1 MSSIRI
7 KILDSV
13 FKLFL
18 ILFKRKNNSSK
29 IFASEPLN
37 ILLINLG
44 NIQQALSI
52 TPLISVLSNNLN
64 CNITTLINQTNYPV
78 FSNNKNIRSS
88 IIYKKESF
96 RILKTL
102 KLLIQ
107 RNYDIVIDTHE
118 QINRDV
124 SIIVGILRTKY
135 KIGFKKADENLLTH
149 SLQIKDHNK
158 VHVVDRILD
167 ITDAFEIYFSKTDL
181 NIYYSPSGNAKKV
194 IEDFTIKH
202 DLKHKMTVML
212 NLTGNDGIGFWGID
226 NYKRLLKFLKNYN
239 INVIISASI
248 DDIESAEI
256 LGTNNNIIFY
266 DSEFDIFSE
275 LVRNVNFIFSPDSYL
290 IQLAAAFKIPIFCL
304 FVQHKNNEMI
314 NVPYNSDF
322 DFAITEKNALSDI
335 SYGKVLN
342 SFVSYFDFIYEKYNS
357 H

>member
-1 MSSIRI
+1 
-7 KILDSV
+7 
-13 FKLFL
+13 
-18 ILFKRKNNSSK
+18 
-29 IFASEPLN
+29 
-37 ILLINLG
+37 
-44 NIQQALSI
+44 
-52 TPLISVLSNNLN
+52 
-64 CNITTLINQTNYPV
+64 
-78 FSNNKNIRSS
+78 
-88 IIYKKESF
+88 
-96 RILKTL
+96 
-102 KLLIQ
+102 
-107 RNYDIVIDTHE
+107 
-118 QINRDV
+118 
-124 SIIVGILRTKY
+124 
-135 KIGFKKADENLLTH
+135 
-149 SLQIKDHNK
+149 
-158 VHVVDRILD
+158 
-167 ITDAFEIYFSKTDL
+167 
-181 NIYYSPSGNAKKV
+181 
-194 IEDFTIKH
+194 
-202 DLKHKMTVML
+202 
-212 NLTGNDGIGFWGID
+212 ID